1 MTRSGQ
7 RFSRRRW
14 PRVVPMAGLALVAAW
29 TLACGDDAAAPTD
42 PGGDPGGGEVPLV
55 PFEGT
60 ATTITAADVGALVAD
75 LADDSTA
82 GRGSPSP
89 ELDEVAAYIAARFEA
104 YGLAP
109 AGEAGFLQ
117 RFEVPDPDGPGPAL
131 VPNVVG
137 LLEGSDPD
145 LRDEYVVLTA
155 HFDHLGMA
163 DEGSGLDIVFNG
175 ADDNASGTAALL
187 EIAEA
192 LGAMPV
198 APKRSVVLLAV
209 SAEEKGLL
217 GSLHWMD
224 QPTVPREGIVV
235 NLNFDMVGRNEPD
248 EVDLIRPVVSERAP
262 VAVAV
267 AAAHPELGM
276 ALIDSPNDVFLQR
289 SDSGAF
295 VRYGIESLFFHS
307 GLHADYHT
315 VEDETRWIDTEK
327 VAKVAKLGYWTAVEL
342 AGRP

>member
-1 MTRSGQ
+1 MNRRTGGSRLPRLP
-7 RFSRRRW
+7 RFL
-14 PRVVPMAGLALVAAW
+14 PVLAIALAAAW
-29 TLACGDDAAAPTD
+29 AAGCGDDPAAPAD
-42 PGGDPGGGEVPLV
+42 PGGDTGGTDLTT

-60 ATTITAADVGALVAD
+60 AATITAADVGSLIAD

-89 ELDEVAAYIAARFEA
+89 ELDEVATWLAARFEA

-109 AGEAGFLQ
+109 AGEEGYLQ
-117 RFEVPDPDGPGPAL
+117 WFEVADPAGPGSVP
-131 VPNVVG
+131 VPNVVAR
-137 LLEGSDPD
+137 LEGSDPA
-145 LRDEYVVLTA
+145 LRDQHIVLTA
-155 HFDHLGMA
+155 HFDHLGLA
-163 DEGSGLDIVFNG
+163 PDGSGVDVVYNG

-198 APKRSVVLLAV
+198 APKRSILLLAV
-209 SAEEKGLL
+209 SAEERGLL
-217 GSLHWMD
+217 GSRHWMD
-224 QPTVPREGIVV
+224 QPTVPRQGIVA
-235 NLNFDMVGRNEPD
+235 NLNFDMVGRNEPG
-248 EVDLIRPVVSERAP
+248 EVDLIRPVASALA
-262 VAVAV
+262 AVALGV
-267 AAAHPELGM
+267 AAAHPELGL
-276 ALIDSPNDVFLQR
+276 ALNDRPNDVFLQR

-295 VRYGIESLFFHS
+295 VLYGIESLFFHS

-315 VEDETRWIDTEK
+315 VEDETRWIDVEK

>member
-1 MTRSGQ
+1 MNGRSHESPRRGRP
-7 RFSRRRW
+7 RFLS
-14 PRVVPMAGLALVAAW
+14 VAAIAL
-29 TLACGDDAAAPTD
+29 LASWAAGCGDDGAAPTD
-42 PGGDPGGGEVPLV
+42 PGGGANGEIPLT
-55 PFEGT
+55 PYEGT
-60 ATTITAADVGALVAD
+60 AATITATDVGALVAD

-89 ELDEVAAYIAARFEA
+89 ELDEVAAYIAARFAA
-104 YGLAP
+104 YGLTP
-109 AGEAGFLQ
+109 AGEAGYLQ
-117 RFEVPDPDGPGPAL
+117 WFEVEDVAGVGSAP
-131 VPNVVG
+131 VPNVIGMVA
-137 LLEGSDPD
+137 GSDPD

-155 HFDHLGMA
+155 HFDHLGLAQFSA
-163 DEGSGLDIVFNG
+163 DDRIYNG

-209 SAEEKGLL
+209 SAEEIGLR

-224 QPTVPREGIVV
+224 QPTVPREGILV

-248 EVDLIRPVVSERAP
+248 EVDLIRPVSSERA
-262 VAVAV
+262 AIALAV

-276 ALIDSPNDVFLQR
+276 RLKDSPNDQFLQR

-295 VRYGIESLFFHS
+295 TLYGIESLFFHS

>member
-1 MTRSGQ
+1 MNRRTGG
-7 RFSRRRW
+7 SRRRRLSRFL
-14 PRVVPMAGLALVAAW
+14 PVIGLAVAGAW
-29 TLACGDDAAAPTD
+29 AAGCGDDAAAPTD
-42 PGGDPGGGEVPLV
+42 PGGDPGGDPPVV

-60 ATTITAADVGALVAD
+60 AATITAADVEALIAD

-89 ELDEVAAYIAARFEA
+89 ELDEVAAWLAARFEA

-109 AGEAGFLQ
+109 AGEEGYLQ
-117 RFEVPDPDGPGPAL
+117 WFEVADPVGLDNVP
-131 VPNVVG
+131 VPNVVAR
-137 LLEGSDPD
+137 LEGSDPV
-145 LRDEYVVLTA
+145 LRDQHIVLTA
-155 HFDHLGMA
+155 HFDHLGLA
-163 DEGSGLDIVFNG
+163 PDGSGVDVVYNG

-198 APKRSVVLLAV
+198 APKRSIVLLAV

-217 GSLHWMD
+217 GSRHWMD
-224 QPTVPREGIVV
+224 HPTVPLQGIVA
-235 NLNFDMVGRNEPD
+235 NLNFDMVGRNQPG
-248 EVDLIRPVVSERAP
+248 EVDLIRPVASALA
-262 VAVAV
+262 AVALAV
-267 AAAHPELGM
+267 ATAHPELDL
-276 ALIDSPNDVFLQR
+276 ALNDSPSDSFIQR

-295 VRYGIESLFFHS
+295 VLYGIESLFYHS

-315 VEDETRWIDTEK
+315 VEDEARWIDTEK